1 MARYTG
7 AQYKKSRHLGFSTL
21 ENGKELAKRP
31 YAPGIHGQDRRRKLS
46 EYGVQLQEKQKVRFM
61 YGLNEKQF
69 AKTFKRATKMAGITG
84 ENLLQLLETRLD
96 NVVYRMGMA
105 TTRRGAR
112 QIVNHGHITVNGIKV
127 DIPSYT
133 VKPGDVIAVKEQSLD
148 HPAIKAAVE
157 ATLNRPAYVEFDA
170 NKLTGKYLR
179 YPERSELNPDIN
191 EALIVEY
198 YNR

>member
-69 AKTFKRATKMAGITG
+69 TKTFKRATKMAGITG

-105 TTRRGAR
+105 TTRRAAR
-112 QIVNHGHITVNGIKV
+112 QVVNHGHITVNGIKV

-179 YPERSELNPDIN
+179 YPDRSELNPDIN

>member
-31 YAPGIHGQDRRRKLS
+31 YGPGIHGQDRKRKLS

-69 AKTFKRATKMAGITG
+69 AKTFKRATKMNGITG
-84 ENLLQLLETRLD
+84 ENLLRLLETRLD
-96 NVVYRMGMA
+96 NVVYRMGLA
-105 TTRRGAR
+105 TTRRAAR
-112 QIVNHGHITVNGIKV
+112 QVVNHGHITVNGIKV
-127 DIPSYT
+127 NIPSYT

-170 NKLTGKYLR
+170 NKLSGTYVR
-179 YPERSELNPDIN
+179 YPGRSELNPEIN